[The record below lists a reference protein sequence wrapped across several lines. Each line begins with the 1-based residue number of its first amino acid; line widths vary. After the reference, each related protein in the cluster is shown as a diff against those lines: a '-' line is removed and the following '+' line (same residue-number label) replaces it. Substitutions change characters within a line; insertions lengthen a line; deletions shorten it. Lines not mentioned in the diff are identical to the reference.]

1 MCILL
6 YSSISIQFEL
16 LMYYALQL
24 IATSCLS
31 VHSLNDHPTAPSPH
45 ISFAPAPSP
54 QPPAPISTLP
64 QPTAPISPL
73 PQVSLDLG
81 PSESAQVEIS
91 SNAMLSSLHN
101 CVQEMNKLE
110 FSQGTCRQPL
120 FSSLSS

>member
-54 QPPAPISTLP
+54 QPPYLLYLSP
-64 QPTAPISPL
+64 QPPYLLYLRCPLTWGPQRVLRLRSPL
-73 PQVSLDLG
+73 MPCSPHYTTVYR
-81 PSESAQVEIS
+81 
-91 SNAMLSSLHN
+91 
-101 CVQEMNKLE
+101 K
-110 FSQGTCRQPL
+110 
-120 FSSLSS
+120 

>member
-1 MCILL
+1 
-6 YSSISIQFEL
+6 
-16 LMYYALQL
+16 MYYALKL

-45 ISFAPAPSP
+45 ISFTS
-54 QPPAPISTLP
+54 
-64 QPTAPISPL
+64 APISPL